1 MQGAGESPVNEV
13 QEDKNKYRFGAQTN
27 RLLVNELKDMYIVKL
42 CSRKV
47 ILYSI
52 SNSTVVNTCLQQS
65 LTESKYEGQSLGEQ

>member
-27 RLLVNELKDMYIVKL
+27 RLLVDKLKDMYIVKL

-52 SNSTVVNTCLQQS
+52 SNSTVVNTCL
-65 LTESKYEGQSLGEQ
+65 

>member
-1 MQGAGESPVNEV
+1 MSPVNEV

-27 RLLVNELKDMYIVKL
+27 RLLVNELKVMYIVKL

-65 LTESKYEGQSLGEQ
+65 LMESKYKVQSLGEQ